1 MKQQEVFVRMTW
13 EGETDRQMDR
23 WTEQWGAWL
32 LFYCQ
37 GEVWVQR

>member
-13 EGETDRQMDR
+13 EGDTDRQMDR
-23 WTEQWGAWL
+23 AKGSWL